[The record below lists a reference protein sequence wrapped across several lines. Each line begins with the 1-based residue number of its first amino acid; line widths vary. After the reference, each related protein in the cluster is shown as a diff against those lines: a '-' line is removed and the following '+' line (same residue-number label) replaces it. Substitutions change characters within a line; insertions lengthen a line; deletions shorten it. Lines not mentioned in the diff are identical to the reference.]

1 MVARYGSIWIN
12 SDGIFSTCR
21 ILDSPSKNAKIM
33 EDNRQEQVE
42 ALEVM
47 AEFNGRLVKNLPI
60 LVKELSGNR
69 LEDTDKFLKSIID
82 AINWEIQVVNGTMDV
97 LNDGRARV
105 DKEAFNEKIIAVG
118 NAVASKDDEQM
129 AEAFENVIPVFE
141 QLGTAV
147 QEVLA

>member
-1 MVARYGSIWIN
+1 
-12 SDGIFSTCR
+12 
-21 ILDSPSKNAKIM
+21 M

-82 AINWEIQVVNGTMDV
+82 AINWEIQVVNGTLEV
-97 LNDGRARV
+97 LNEGKVRV
-105 DKEAFNEKIIAVG
+105 DKEAFNGKIVAVG
-118 NAVASKDDEQM
+118 NAVASKDDSQM
-129 AEAFENVIPVFE
+129 AEAFEKVIPVFE

>member
-1 MVARYGSIWIN
+1 MRLLPRQV
-12 SDGIFSTCR
+12 
-21 ILDSPSKNAKIM
+21 KIM

-60 LVKELSGNR
+60 LVKELSENR

>member
-1 MVARYGSIWIN
+1 
-12 SDGIFSTCR
+12 
-21 ILDSPSKNAKIM
+21 M

-69 LEDTDKFLKSIID
+69 LEDTEKFLKSIID